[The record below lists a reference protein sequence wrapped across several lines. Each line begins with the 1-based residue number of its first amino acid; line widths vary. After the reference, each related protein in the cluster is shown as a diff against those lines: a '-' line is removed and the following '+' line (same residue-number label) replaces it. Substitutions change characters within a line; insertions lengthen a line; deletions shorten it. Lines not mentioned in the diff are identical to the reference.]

1 MMSSKILC
9 AVILMVC
16 ALTFGSSQSSC
27 RGRCG
32 GEYYRGYTCQCD
44 YNCLAYEECCRD
56 YESQCTTK
64 NSCKGRCGET
74 FKRGRLCSCDPECTK
89 FKQCCPDYSDHCDAD
104 EISEA
109 ASETAP
115 MKTNSCE
122 IIHDNKPKESTLTEE
137 TEDSFSEGN
146 LADDY
151 SNPLE
156 SATTYPPDDPSD
168 VQDQETSPTP
178 ESSSSFGPTTA
189 DLLDDVPAEALLGTD
204 APEFTTERA
213 FSPTEPSP
221 SDNDN
226 LFSLYSTAGEATTVS
241 SDASDP
247 TNSPDQGTTLPQ
259 PDQPTSTSEPT
270 TSSSAIETTANIF
283 PTDEPEITTSEPT
296 TSPSATE
303 TTANHFPADEPEIT
317 TVNTPDLNTALE
329 TSQDATSPAA
339 TPEGTPSDTDTEM
352 DQGSITTSSLSSL
365 ADVEDPSTTVSPAG
379 TGIPTSTVLV
389 QDEATETA
397 APEITTADPLNVTSE
412 PTSKPQDK
420 PDPPKLPPTS
430 KSDTKPVDP
439 QTPNT
444 NNPRDYQ
451 SDDSNDTNL
460 CSGRPISG
468 VTALR
473 NGTMVV
479 FRGHYFWFLDRNR
492 VPSSPRGITEVWG
505 VPSPIDTVFTR
516 CNCQGKTYI
525 FKAGKYW
532 RFENDVLDAGYPKV
546 IKRGFNGLQGQ
557 ITAALTVPQYQSRK
571 ESVYFFKR
579 GGFVQKYSYQSGTSP
594 TCGSHNAI
602 HKLHARVVRQ
612 AVSVLEPEISIRKSW
627 RGFPHTI
634 TAAVSIPSTREPEGY
649 RYTVFLRSIPYNVRI
664 DGERPVTLGPKPN
677 TSPRSNTFFKCQN
690 KP

>member
-1 MMSSKILC
+1 
-9 AVILMVC
+9 
-16 ALTFGSSQSSC
+16 
-27 RGRCG
+27 
-32 GEYYRGYTCQCD
+32 
-44 YNCLAYEECCRD
+44 
-56 YESQCTTK
+56 
-64 NSCKGRCGET
+64 
-74 FKRGRLCSCDPECTK
+74 
-89 FKQCCPDYSDHCDAD
+89 
-104 EISEA
+104 
-109 ASETAP
+109 
-115 MKTNSCE
+115 
-122 IIHDNKPKESTLTEE
+122 
-137 TEDSFSEGN
+137 
-146 LADDY
+146 
-151 SNPLE
+151 
-156 SATTYPPDDPSD
+156 
-168 VQDQETSPTP
+168 
-178 ESSSSFGPTTA
+178 
-189 DLLDDVPAEALLGTD
+189 
-204 APEFTTERA
+204 
-213 FSPTEPSP
+213 
-221 SDNDN
+221 
-226 LFSLYSTAGEATTVS
+226 
-241 SDASDP
+241 
-247 TNSPDQGTTLPQ
+247 Q

-430 KSDTKPVDP
+430 KSDTNNRFPHAVNKS
-439 QTPNT
+439 TSFLT
-444 NNPRDYQ
+444 NLCFSP
-451 SDDSNDTNL
+451 DDSNDTNL

-602 HKLHARVVRQ
+602 HKLHFNFCAQIHHFTVSLST
-612 AVSVLEPEISIRKSW
+612 VSVLEPEISIRKSW

-649 RYTVFLRSIPYNVRI
+649 RYTVFLRCESIHSSFQDFSFVFLQKLNH
-664 DGERPVTLGPKPN
+664 L
-677 TSPRSNTFFKCQN
+677 
-690 KP
+690 